1 MAQRGVALVTG
12 ASGGIGF
19 EIARVLA
26 RERYDLVLVARS
38 AEQLEEH
45 ARAFEREHGIRA
57 LPVALD
63 LARAD
68 APERVVAILAE
79 HNLTVDVLVNNAG
92 FATYGRF
99 AETPL
104 EAERGEI
111 QLNVV
116 ALTAL
121 CKLLLPPMLARRRG
135 NILNVASTAAFVPG
149 PYMAVY
155 YATKAYVLSLSEA
168 LAEEL
173 RGTGVRVTALC
184 PGATASGFQ
193 ERAGITEVPFYG
205 SRKLPDA
212 ASVAAYGVKAMHRG
226 VALAIPGVDNRALP
240 ALLRVVPRRIVPRL
254 VAKLQDPGGR
264 RKGAPSM

>member
-1 MAQRGVALVTG
+1 MARGVAVVTG
-12 ASGGIGF
+12 ASGGIGL

-26 RERYDLVLVARS
+26 REGYDLALVARS
-38 AEQLEEH
+38 AGLLETQ
-45 ARAFEREHGIRA
+45 ARDFEREHGIRA

-63 LARAD
+63 LAAPG
-68 APERVVAILAE
+68 APERVMAVLGE
-79 HNLTVDVLVNNAG
+79 HNLQPDVLVNNAG
-92 FATYGRF
+92 FATFGRF
-99 AETPL
+99 AEIPL
-104 EAERGEI
+104 EEERGEI
-111 QLNVV
+111 ELNVA

-121 CKLLLPPMLARRRG
+121 CKLALPGMLARGTG

-155 YATKAYVLSLSEA
+155 YATKAYVLSFSEA

-193 ERAGITEVPFYG
+193 ARAGITEVPFYG

-212 ASVAAYGVKAMHRG
+212 ASVAAYGVRAMHKG
-226 VALAIPGVDNRALP
+226 VAVAIPGVDNRALP

-254 VAKLQDPGGR
+254 VAKLQTPGGGR
-264 RKGAPSM
+264 